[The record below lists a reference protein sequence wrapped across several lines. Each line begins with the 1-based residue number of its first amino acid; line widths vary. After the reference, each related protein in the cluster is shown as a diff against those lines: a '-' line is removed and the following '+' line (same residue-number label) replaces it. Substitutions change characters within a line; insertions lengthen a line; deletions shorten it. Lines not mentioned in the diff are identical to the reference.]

1 MNNAEQYFTNLG
13 QTQAPESWNPS
24 SAWRKSKRE
33 RINTQRKTTYERE
46 LAQYNQNQADYRN
59 FLMAQYQFQKNKELS
74 DEAWNR
80 ETAYNNPSAQM
91 ERLKAAGLNPNL
103 VNPSIDSGNY
113 STTPYSQSSSSAAAT
128 PSGAMPESG
137 PLDDAMQMMGT
148 VQSIMGIMSQGYG
161 LAQQAL
167 QNDATK
173 QLISEKAMQNQFT
186 EIDLAKKLVS
196 EGDIKNPN
204 SWYFKKFLDTQWDKL
219 RLDNV
224 NTKLNLNDSF
234 SRWQYLDNSN
244 DYFGSRRYELTEK
257 EYQNQ
262 DIQNDS
268 LKQDLK
274 TKQQDYEN
282 TQRNNALQK
291 SLDDSLTNLGLPEP
305 LAQIFRHILTNFMGQ
320 ISLPK
325 SK

>member
-1 MNNAEQYFTNLG
+1 MNATEQYFTQLG
-13 QTQAPESWNPS
+13 STTAPEMWTPS
-24 SAWRKSKRE
+24 TKFRKSSRE
-33 RINTQRKTTYERE
+33 ATNTFRKGQYEAE
-46 LAQYNQNQADYRN
+46 LAHYNQNQADYRN

-74 DEAWNR
+74 DEAWSR
-80 ETAYNNPSAQM
+80 ETTYNNPSAQM

-103 VNPSIDSGNY
+103 VNPSIDQGNY
-113 STTPYSQSSSSAAAT
+113 TSTAYSQASSSAAAT

-137 PLDDAMQMMGT
+137 PLDDAIQMMGT

-186 EIDLAKKLVS
+186 EIDLAKKLAS

-219 RLDNV
+219 RLENV
-224 NTKLNLNDSF
+224 NTKLNINDSF

-262 DIQNDS
+262 DLTNQS
-268 LKQDLK
+268 LQQDLK
-274 TKQQDYEN
+274 SKQQDYEN

-291 SLDDSLTNLGLPEP
+291 SLDDSLTQLGLPEP

-320 ISLPK
+320 ITLPK
-325 SK
+325 TK